1 MLFTRKMFGGVLVAG
16 LIATQPLAAQD
27 RSVTVFARS
36 GGFQAVTDLND
47 AGTADFKKVGY
58 NVGGGVGVQLTR
70 FLTVRGDFTF
80 AENELSSDDAFSGDK
95 LRRYFYDAS
104 VQLQYPSALGLT
116 PYAFGGVGGV
126 TLDQVDSNAKTNT
139 KFATTF
145 GIGVNYELPQTGIGL
160 FIEGKGWVYN
170 LNNLNGAL
178 SSYDK
183 SQVELGWSGGLSYR
197 IPIS

>member
-1 MLFTRKMFGGVLVAG
+1 MLSTRRMLGVAVAG
-16 LIATQPLAAQD
+16 LLAASPLAAQD
-27 RSVTVFARS
+27 RAVTLFART
-36 GGFQAVTDLND
+36 GGFQGLTDLND

-58 NVGGGVGVQLTR
+58 NVGAGVGVQLTR

-80 AENELSSDDAFSGDK
+80 AENELRRNDAFEGDK
-95 LRRYFYDAS
+95 LRRYFYVAAL
-104 VQLQYPSALGLT
+104 QLQYRNASGLT

-126 TLDQVDSNAKTNT
+126 TLDQASSSAKTKT
-139 KFATTF
+139 KFASTF
-145 GIGVNYELPQTGIGL
+145 GLGVNYELPQTGIGL

-170 LNNLNGAL
+170 LSKLNGAL
-178 SSYDK
+178 ATYDK

>member
-1 MLFTRKMFGGVLVAG
+1 MLAGALVGGL
-16 LIATQPLAAQD
+16 LATAPLAAQD
-27 RSVTVFARS
+27 RAVTLSART
-36 GGFQAVTDLND
+36 GGFQGLTDLND

-58 NVGGGVGVQLTR
+58 NVGAGVGVELTR
-70 FLTVRGDFTF
+70 FLSVRGDFTF
-80 AENELSSDDAFSGDK
+80 AENELRSNDAFAGDK
-95 LRRYFYDAS
+95 LRRYFYDAA
-104 VQLQYPSALGLT
+104 VQLQYRNATGLT

-126 TLDQVDSNAKTNT
+126 TLDPTTANSDSKT

-145 GIGVNYELPQTGIGL
+145 GVGANYELPNTGLGL

-170 LNNLNGAL
+170 LSKLNGGLGA
-178 SSYDK
+178 YDK